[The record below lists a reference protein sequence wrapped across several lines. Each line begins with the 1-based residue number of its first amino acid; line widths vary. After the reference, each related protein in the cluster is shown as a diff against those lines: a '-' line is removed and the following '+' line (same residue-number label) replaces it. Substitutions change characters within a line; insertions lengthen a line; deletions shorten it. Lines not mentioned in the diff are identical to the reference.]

1 MKKIVSVSLIVL
13 NLIVLGNLSF
23 ASEYRLGP
31 YDTLELDVINHPELK
46 TKQTVA
52 PDGQVSLPLLGVV
65 SVEGQSLKGFQRF
78 LTNNYS
84 AYLDK
89 PQVVIGLTPKPIY
102 VVQYDLKKDTWEV
115 KKASSIDEAKAYLG
129 FSTSDVGLPTSDIYK
144 ITMGSKPDFWE
155 DNWYKVLTGA
165 AVAVG
170 IYATLNR

>member
-13 NLIVLGNLSF
+13 NLILVLGNLSF

-31 YDTLELDVINHPELK
+31 YDTLELEVINHPELK

-115 KKASSIDEAKAYLG
+115 KKADSIDEAKAYADL
-129 FSTSDVGLPTSDIYK
+129 DPTLTIEHGNVYK
-144 ITMGSKPDFWE
+144 ITIGSKPDFWE

>member
-23 ASEYRLGP
+23 ASEYHLGP
-31 YDTLELDVINHPELK
+31 YDTLELEVVNHPELK
-46 TKQTVA
+46 TKQTVS

-115 KKASSIDEAKAYLG
+115 KKAGSIDEAKAYADL
-129 FSTSDVGLPTSDIYK
+129 DPTLTIEHGNVYK

-170 IYATLNR
+170 IYATLNK

>member
-23 ASEYRLGP
+23 ASEYHLGP
-31 YDTLELDVINHPELK
+31 YDTLELEVVNHPELK

-78 LTNNYS
+78 LTNNYA

-115 KKASSIDEAKAYLG
+115 KKAGSIDEAKAYADL
-129 FSTSDVGLPTSDIYK
+129 DPTLTIEHGNVYK

-170 IYATLNR
+170 IYATLNK